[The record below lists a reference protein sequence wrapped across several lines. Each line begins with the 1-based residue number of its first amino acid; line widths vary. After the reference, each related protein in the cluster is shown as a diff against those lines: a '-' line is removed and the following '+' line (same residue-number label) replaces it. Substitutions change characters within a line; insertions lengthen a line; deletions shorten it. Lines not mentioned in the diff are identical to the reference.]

1 MIFNDLQWVTN
12 NETLEGSHDTLY
24 NFVVRI
30 AWVLI
35 LFFYQIQQVYRIT
48 REKFIHL
55 ELIETCWQIMKFK
68 KYVLNIKNDNTR
80 YLDWYWMVT
89 MVLIHWNNI
98 RIKFQDTKIHFISIA
113 KKKTTRIKIFEKI
126 CFPQKVPPPPELDVQ
141 LFFGISRDLIQQLGE
156 GIQLPLCSFSY
167 FPKGLVLL

>member
-1 MIFNDLQWVTN
+1 MTN

-35 LFFYQIQQVYRIT
+35 LFFYQVRQVYRIT
-48 REKFIHL
+48 REKLIHL

-98 RIKFQDTKIHFISIA
+98 RIKFQDTKIHFISLA
-113 KKKTTRIKIFEKI
+113 KKK
-126 CFPQKVPPPPELDVQ
+126 QELRYLKKYVSPKKCPASRAGRAT
-141 LFFGISRDLIQQLGE
+141 FFW
-156 GIQLPLCSFSY
+156 Y
-167 FPKGLVLL
+167 